1 VRCFFE
7 GIAALM
13 PTSTDDIAHL
23 LRRAAFGGTVAEI
36 QVLAALDLPAAVD
49 RVLSPA
55 NVPPDTTPAGM
66 FDPALPDGDKRSN
79 MLHHW
84 MARMA
89 DPRSAAT
96 EKMTMF
102 WHGHFVSG
110 IDKAI
115 ITQMNVQI
123 AGYRRLALGNF
134 VDLTHQ
140 MALDPGMMVYLD
152 NASNTQF
159 GAQQNFARELM
170 ELFTLGVGNY
180 SENEVVDVARAWTG
194 HTINQAHDAYV
205 FRPDWHDNGPKTIFG
220 TTKNWDG
227 PAVIDEIFANART
240 KAVAARFIATK
251 LWTWHASQNPPVNVI
266 DALANEFIASNWSIR
281 ALCRA
286 MYLRPEFYATKF
298 AQVRT
303 PTEYVVALIRATG
316 VPASE
321 LHPEFADAAM
331 GQVLMAPPN
340 VSGWRPNLSW
350 VNPSALGARANLALQ
365 LHWKLEA
372 LGRHPLANTSS
383 LAADPAVSQVAA
395 LYGITLSTG
404 SRQALRQFVD
414 RARASTSPWTERL
427 LLVLAALTPEFQ
439 CN

>member
-1 VRCFFE
+1 
-7 GIAALM
+7 M
-13 PTSTDDIAHL
+13 PTSVDDISHL
-23 LRRAAFGGTVAEI
+23 LRRAAFGGTTAEI
-36 QVLAALDLPAAVD
+36 QSLAALDLPAAVD
-49 RVLSPA
+49 KLLSPA
-55 NVPPDTTPAGM
+55 TVPPDTLPLGM
-66 FDPALPDGDKRSN
+66 NDPSLQDGDKRSN

-84 MARMA
+84 LTRMA
-89 DPRSAAT
+89 NPASAAT
-96 EKMTMF
+96 EKMTVF

-134 VDLTHQ
+134 IELTHQ
-140 MALDPGMMVYLD
+140 MSLDPGMMIYLD

-180 SENEVVDVARAWTG
+180 SENEVIDVARAWTG
-194 HTINQAHDAYV
+194 HTINDAHDGYV
-205 FRPDWHDNGPKTIFG
+205 FRPDWHDTTTKTIFG
-220 TTKNWDG
+220 VTKNWDG
-227 PAVIDEIFANART
+227 PAMIEEIFANART
-240 KAVAARFIATK
+240 KPVAARFIATK
-251 LWTWHASQNPPVNVI
+251 LWTWHAAPNPPINVI

-286 MYLRPEFYATKF
+286 MYLRPEFYTTKF

-316 VPASE
+316 LPASE
-321 LHPEFADAAM
+321 LHPEFSDAAM

-340 VSGWRPNLSW
+340 VSGWRPNLNW
-350 VNPSALGARANLALQ
+350 VNPSAMGARANLALQ

-372 LGRHPLANTSS
+372 LGRHPLANTSTLS
-383 LAADPAVSQVAA
+383 ADAAVSQVAA
-395 LYGITLSTG
+395 LYGVTLSTG

-414 RARASTSPWTERL
+414 RARAGASPWTERL
-427 LLVLAALTPEFQ
+427 LIVLAALTPEFQ